1 MFKMNFFYILVV
13 IAVAH
18 AQTSNRDTFVLKPI
32 RQTIVRPAMSNR
44 VVQPI
49 IQDAVQS
56 VVRPKTF
63 QTIVNPVRTETSKRD
78 RLVLKPIRQT
88 IVRPAKINRVVQPI
102 IQDVVQPVI
111 QQKTFQTIVNPVR
124 IENRVAKSV
133 VRPVTVLRNKFIK
146 RAVVVQ
152 DNSSLNGTMQTA
164 LPFLGE
170 WDFVSSDENFEAL
183 LKELGVGW
191 FTRKVIIKKFYLSK

>member
-1 MFKMNFFYILVV
+1 MIVFYIFVV
-13 IAVAH
+13 LAVAH
-18 AQTSNRDTFVLKPI
+18 AQKSKRDTFVLKPI
-32 RQTIVRPAMSNR
+32 RQTIVRSAMSNS

-49 IQDAVQS
+49 IQDAMHP

-63 QTIVNPVRTETSKRD
+63 QT
-78 RLVLKPIRQT
+78 
-88 IVRPAKINRVVQPI
+88 
-102 IQDVVQPVI
+102 
-111 QQKTFQTIVNPVR
+111 FVNPVR
-124 IENRVAKSV
+124 IENRVAKSA

-146 RAVVVQ
+146 RAVVVA
-152 DNSSLNGTMQTA
+152 DHSSLDGTMQTA

-191 FTRKVIIKKFYLSK
+191 FTRKVVIKKFFLSK